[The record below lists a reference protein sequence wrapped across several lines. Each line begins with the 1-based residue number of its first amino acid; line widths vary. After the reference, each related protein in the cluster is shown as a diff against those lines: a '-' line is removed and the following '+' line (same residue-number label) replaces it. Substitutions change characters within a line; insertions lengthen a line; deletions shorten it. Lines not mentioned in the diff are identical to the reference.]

1 MGDAALD
8 DASSKSKKKVTEFV
22 HWERPK
28 SQLYEYNYD
37 YGSYYYR
44 PMIDYINQ
52 KRSGGIA
59 PAPKPQFWEER
70 ALKSYMDRNSK
81 RALLSSRLSKD
92 ELLLKSIRNSSHHY
106 VIHSKAYA
114 QKITGLGF

>member
-1 MGDAALD
+1 MGDAADLD
-8 DASSKSKKKVTEFV
+8 ASKSKKKVTEFV

-52 KRSGGIA
+52 KRSGGSG

-70 ALKSYMDRNSK
+70 ALRSYMDRNIK
-81 RALLSSRLSKD
+81 RSHSTRLTKD
-92 ELLLKSIRNSSHHY
+92 EILLKNIRNSSHHY